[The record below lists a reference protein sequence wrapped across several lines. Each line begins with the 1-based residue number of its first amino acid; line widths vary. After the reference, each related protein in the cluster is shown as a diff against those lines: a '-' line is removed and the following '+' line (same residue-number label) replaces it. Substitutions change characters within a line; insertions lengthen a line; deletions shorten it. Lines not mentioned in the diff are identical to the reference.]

1 MKSHFFS
8 PLIQLAFNPKV
19 PQDVSASAL
28 NCLSGMIWSNSRAQL
43 EFAKEKLSFPL
54 GMKRVQPPISP
65 LMAAVCLAVHGNP
78 LAGSVSDEAA
88 VDQRLKALELVQS
101 FCVGNPDGQ
110 LVLLSTLK
118 STSDSSASPGSVI
131 LDGLFDLDSSR
142 KRDPWHCWFASGLLC
157 HLIDGNEEAKK
168 ILLKHRMVDSDGD
181 EDEDILTALML
192 NLMRISRDS
201 RGSTC
206 QKSIIAYLQ
215 LILIWVHESSTP
227 IKHFL
232 QEGSYVQYLIERIT
246 QQTNQQD
253 VQIQGISAL
262 ILGICVLFNDE
273 SVANFGSEALKGVI
287 KNRIGPDL
295 FISKL
300 SRLRTETVR
309 TNDSRN
315 VTLIVTVVFIYLEW
329 IG

>member
-1 MKSHFFS
+1 M
-8 PLIQLAFNPKV
+8 AFNPKV
-19 PQDVSASAL
+19 PQEVSASAL

-43 EFAKEKLSFPL
+43 EFAKEKLIFPF
-54 GMKRVQPPISP
+54 GMKGIQPPISP
-65 LMAAVCLAVHGNP
+65 LMAAVCLAVHGNS
-78 LAGSVSDEAA
+78 LTGNVSEDAA
-88 VDQRLKALELVQS
+88 VNQRRKALELVES
-101 FCVGNPDGQ
+101 FCEGNPDGQ

-131 LDGLFDLDSSR
+131 LEGLFDLDASR

-168 ILLKHRMVDSDGD
+168 MLLKHRMIDSDGD

-192 NLMRISRDS
+192 NLMRIARDS

-215 LILIWVHESSTP
+215 LILIWVHESPTP
-227 IKHFL
+227 IKHLL
-232 QEGSYVQYLIERIT
+232 QEGSYVQHLIERIT
-246 QQTNQQD
+246 QQSHQQD
-253 VQIQGISAL
+253 IQIQGISAL

-309 TNDSRN
+309 KVDIMKF
-315 VTLIVTVVFIYLEW
+315 VLFILY
-329 IG
+329 I